1 MFGMIKEF
9 LAVFTASVFTYI
21 FTDIYAHIFLQKTQP
36 CNLLKIV
43 NLLVK
48 WSSASFFIAYT
59 LISIVGWIMTS
70 KMNYHANF
78 QQRGFL
84 ATFTTDLSLTK
95 CSL

>member
-9 LAVFTASVFTYI
+9 LAVFTAPVFTYI